1 MFVRCVSN
9 NIKCVDP
16 QSAIGRELRQSVR
29 TPGGALD
36 LTVGRT
42 YTVYAIAIRNCYPW
56 YFVADDYYDE
66 WSSSYPQ
73 NYAAAFFVETDVR
86 VSSCWT
92 VGFRGANMKVE
103 GMREVL
109 FTFKEW
115 ANDEVFYERLF
126 DGNKNDIQLFQ
137 KYKKFMDMEY
147 PLSSVTDTAELVHDN
162 WLMCPKCIDAWESD
176 SVLGMVR
183 CPKCSTTFLNPRY
196 SPSVRMPP
204 TA

>member
-16 QSAIGRELRQSVR
+16 QSAIGRELHQSVR
-29 TPGGALD
+29 THGGALNI
-36 LTVGRT
+36 TVGRT

-56 YFVADDYYDE
+56 YFIADDSFE
-66 WSSSYPQ
+66 SSLYPLA
-73 NYAAAFFVETDVR
+73 YAPAFFVETDVR

-92 VGFRGANMKVE
+92 VGFRGANTRVE
-103 GMREVL
+103 RMREVL
-109 FTFKEW
+109 FAFKEW
-115 ANDEVFYERLF
+115 ANDEVFFERLV
-126 DGNKNDIQLFQ
+126 DGNKNDIELFQ
-137 KYKKFMDMEY
+137 KYKNFMDMEY
-147 PLSSVTDTAELVHDN
+147 PLSFVTDTAEFVQDN